1 MFVNDIDCEC
11 TCMKIYSFV
20 CTLYV
25 GSIFECLH
33 VSYNINMYVHALD
46 MFVRL
51 CSLYKHVQTY
61 YMSVHD
67 MYVHSIYLYVHV

>member
-1 MFVNDIDCEC
+1 MFVHKIYCVC
-11 TCMKIYSFV
+11 ICMKIYSFV

-25 GSIFECLH
+25 GNIFECLQ

-61 YMSVHD
+61 YMSVHN
-67 MYVHSIYLYVHV
+67 MYVHSIYQYVHV